1 MNINI
6 DAKYEETVSPETI
19 IMRLHKALYLSAVKM
34 KELAIRNAPVDI
46 GLLRLSI
53 DLEPNFMYSNVYYV
67 SANASYASAMEYGT
81 RAHWVPIAPLLEW
94 AKRHDGDK
102 NFAYAVRAK
111 IHEHGVNA
119 HPFFRPAIK
128 EVRDIWVPY
137 YFKKVG
143 VANE

>member
-6 DAKYEETVSPETI
+6 DAKYEEKLSPETI
-19 IMRLHKALYLSAVKM
+19 IMRLHRALYLSAVKM
-34 KELAIRNAPVDI
+34 KELAIKNAPVDI

-53 DLEPNFMYSNVYYV
+53 NLEPNVTYSNIYTVYTD
-67 SANASYASAMEYGT
+67 SSYALSMEYGT

-94 AKRHDGDK
+94 AKRHGGDS
-102 NFAYAVRAK
+102 NFAYAVRQK
-111 IHEHGVNA
+111 IAQEGVNA
-119 HPFFRPAIK
+119 HPFFRPAIQ
-128 EVRDIWVPY
+128 EVKQIWMPY